1 MIHKRKVFKDF
12 KPVEISND
20 IVKILR
26 RINENLKLILD
37 LLCDL
42 GFTKPEKKE
51 ENETSNR
58 KIVKDYISTIVGICL
73 IKDNDYRNQD
83 LNLITEKFGKIYPH
97 LRRVFRHILQLL
109 SEEFKDNGLI
119 TSIEYLAY
127 DKINKWLDAK
137 KYSSFI

>member
-1 MIHKRKVFKDF
+1 MIHKRKTFKNF
-12 KPVEISND
+12 KPVEIND
-20 IVKILR
+20 DIAKTLR

-42 GFTKPEKKE
+42 RFTKPKKQE
-51 ENETSNR
+51 ENEISNR
-58 KIVKDYISTIVGICL
+58 KIVKDYIGTIVGICL
-73 IKDNDYRNQD
+73 IKDDDYCNQD
-83 LNLITEKFGKIYPH
+83 LNLITEKFGEKYPH
-97 LRRVFRHILQLL
+97 LRHVFRRILQLL

-127 DKINKWLDAK
+127 DKINKWLDTK